1 MRTIRGD
8 PSYVCCGLLR
18 GLGLGVSVLS
28 KAAFAIASF
37 PAAAN
42 ALPLPVV
49 AAEATDV
56 LVFVAAL
63 DSLGTLTFNDDAL
76 PASGIFRCGFAECVF
91 TADMID
97 VLGCWIA
104 LVATHLRLLVFYY
117 RARILL
123 FRFCYRY
130 RIARTLWNCPI
141 PYILVITC

>member
-76 PASGIFRCGFAECVF
+76 PASGMGRNCRFAECVF
-91 TADMID
+91 TADMYSKARADRFIYSF
-97 VLGCWIA
+97 
-104 LVATHLRLLVFYY
+104 RL
-117 RARILL
+117 
-123 FRFCYRY
+123 
-130 RIARTLWNCPI
+130 
-141 PYILVITC
+141 